1 MKKVIRLTESDLVRL
16 VKRII
21 EENKK
26 MTLSKYFDEIHDELK
41 DRFELS
47 GDEIEEVMTWF
58 RDDIEDAFYNEN
70 GYIEPKKLVSSF
82 SKNGKLKW
90 KR

>member
-1 MKKVIRLTESDLVRL
+1 MKKIIRLTETDLTRI

-47 GDEIEEVMTWF
+47 GDEIEEAMTWF
-58 RDDIEDAFYNEN
+58 RDDIEDAFYNEK

>member
-1 MKKVIRLTESDLVRL
+1 MKKVIRLTETDLTRI
-16 VKRII
+16 VKRVI

-47 GDEIEEVMTWF
+47 GDETEEAMTWF
-58 RDDIEDAFYNEN
+58 RDDIEDAFYNKN